1 MQISQQV
8 LTTHQF
14 TGAELATLYE
24 AENLICQIYDSYDE
38 NIVLTSPNTGECVAI
53 DELPRVL
60 GILSF
65 LTENRM
71 VEVNPKWGVDFFCQ
85 ANYISDFNDLKWW
98 RNCPGIYIVKKL
110 ISKKHLT
117 FSAFYGIL

>member
-14 TGAELATLYE
+14 TESEWTALRE
-24 AENLICQIYDSYDE
+24 AENLVYQIYDSYDE
-38 NIVLTSPNTGECVAI
+38 NIMLTSPNTGECVAV
-53 DELPRVL
+53 DELPRVS

-71 VEVNPKWGVDFFCQ
+71 VEVSPE
-85 ANYISDFNDLKWW
+85 
-98 RNCPGIYIVKKL
+98 
-110 ISKKHLT
+110 
-117 FSAFYGIL
+117 

>member
-14 TGAELATLYE
+14 TGAEWTALHK
-24 AENLICQIYDSYDE
+24 AENIVRQIYDSYDI
-38 NIVLTSPNTGECVAI
+38 NIMLKNPNTGECVSI

-65 LTENRM
+65 LAENRM
-71 VEVNPKWGVDFFCQ
+71 VEVNPK
-85 ANYISDFNDLKWW
+85 
-98 RNCPGIYIVKKL
+98 
-110 ISKKHLT
+110 
-117 FSAFYGIL
+117 

>member
-14 TGAELATLYE
+14 TGAEWTALRE
-24 AENLICQIYDSYDE
+24 AENLVCQIYDSYDE
-38 NIVLTSPNTGECVAI
+38 NIVLTSPNTGECVTI

-65 LTENRM
+65 LIENRM
-71 VEVNPKWGVDFFCQ
+71 VEVNPK
-85 ANYISDFNDLKWW
+85 
-98 RNCPGIYIVKKL
+98 
-110 ISKKHLT
+110 
-117 FSAFYGIL
+117 

>member
-1 MQISQQV
+1 MKISQQV

-14 TGAELATLYE
+14 TATEWTTLYE
-24 AENLICQIYDSYDE
+24 AENIVRKIYEVYDE
-38 NIVLTSPNTGECVAI
+38 NIILQSPNTGECVSI

-71 VEVNPKWGVDFFCQ
+71 VEVNPK
-85 ANYISDFNDLKWW
+85 
-98 RNCPGIYIVKKL
+98 
-110 ISKKHLT
+110 
-117 FSAFYGIL
+117 